1 MSVTLLLTFAG
12 SAAAFHNAPVV
23 QRTRRTASV
32 VMGDPIKPTDFP
44 VKNVWT
50 TVCSKADLKPSS
62 LKAAFGAGQDILI
75 ATDKGG
81 KVFASANVCPHIGT
95 PLDQGTVE
103 DGAIICP
110 LHRSAFDLRTGK
122 LVGPWCPA
130 PPLIGPLTGK
140 LKSPKE
146 LKTFQARTQG
156 GSVQVLLDVN
166 AKKRFDS
173 NYWRGIL
180 DAQGKVDGSYY

>member
-1 MSVTLLLTFAG
+1 LPGAVLSFQGPAPIHSRSAVQMSGGLRP
-12 SAAAFHNAPVV
+12 S
-23 QRTRRTASV
+23 
-32 VMGDPIKPTDFP
+32 DFP

-50 TVCSKADLKPSS
+50 TVCKTKDLKPSS
-62 LKAAFGAGQDILI
+62 LKAVFGAGQDILI

-81 KVFASANVCPHIGT
+81 KTFAAANVCPHIGT

-103 DGAIICP
+103 NGAIVCP
-110 LHRSAFDLRTGK
+110 LHRSAFDLRSGK

-130 PPLIGPLTGK
+130 PPLVGPLTGK
-140 LKSPKE
+140 LKSPRA
-146 LKTFQARTQG
+146 LTVFPCRTDLS

-166 AKKRFDS
+166 AKKRFDA

-180 DAQGKVDGSYY
+180 DAQGKVDGGYY

>member
-1 MSVTLLLTFAG
+1 MLAV
-12 SAAAFHNAPVV
+12 AAATLTGTAAFQVGMPAAPAAA
-23 QRTRRTASV
+23 RAA
-32 VMGDPIKPTDFP
+32 PITMKPSDFP

-50 TVCSKADLKPSS
+50 TVCSAADLKPNS
-62 LKAAFGAGQDILI
+62 LKATFGAGQDILV
-75 ATDKGG
+75 ATDKSGRT
-81 KVFASANVCPHIGT
+81 FAAANVCPHIGT

-103 DGAIICP
+103 DGAIVCP

-122 LVGPWCPA
+122 LVGAWCPA

-140 LKSPKE
+140 LKSEKS
-146 LKTFQARTQG
+146 LQTFQCRKQG
-156 GSVQVLLDVN
+156 GKVQVLLDIN

-180 DAQGKVDGSYY
+180 DAQGKVDGGYY

>member
-1 MSVTLLLTFAG
+1 MLSIVAGVSAFQANGPLPLT
-12 SAAAFHNAPVV
+12 SSRAAAV
-23 QRTRRTASV
+23 QMSGGPAS
-32 VMGDPIKPTDFP
+32 FP

-50 TVCSKADLKPSS
+50 TICDSKELSPNS
-62 LKAAFGAGQDILI
+62 LKAGFGAGQDILI

-81 KVFASANVCPHIGT
+81 KPFAAANVCPHIGT

-103 DGAIICP
+103 NGAIVCP
-110 LHRSAFDLRTGK
+110 LHRSAFDLKSGN

-140 LKSPKE
+140 LKSPRS
-146 LKTFQARTQG
+146 LQVFQCRTQG
-156 GSVQVLLDVN
+156 GKVQVLLDVN

-180 DAQGKVDGSYY
+180 DAQGKVDGGYY

>member
-1 MSVTLLLTFAG
+1 MLAV
-12 SAAAFHNAPVV
+12 AAATLTGTAAFQVGMPAAAPVAA
-23 QRTRRTASV
+23 RSA
-32 VMGDPIKPTDFP
+32 PITMKPSDFP

-50 TVCSKADLKPSS
+50 TVCSASDLKPNS
-62 LKAAFGAGQDILI
+62 LKATFGAGQDILV

-81 KVFASANVCPHIGT
+81 RTFAAANVCPHIGT

-103 DGAIICP
+103 DGAIVCP

-122 LVGPWCPA
+122 LVGAWCPA

-140 LKSPKE
+140 LKSEKS
-146 LKTFQARTQG
+146 LQTFQCRKQG
-156 GSVQVLLDVN
+156 GKVQVLLDIN

-180 DAQGKVDGSYY
+180 DAQGKVDGGYY

>member
-1 MSVTLLLTFAG
+1 MLSVCVSALALSSSLNLATSTSSVT
-12 SAAAFHNAPVV
+12 
-23 QRTRRTASV
+23 RTATPN
-32 VMGDPIKPTDFP
+32 MGQQDPKLFP
-44 VKNVWT
+44 AKNVWT
-50 TVCSKADLKPSS
+50 TVCSAKDLKPQS

-81 KVFASANVCPHIGT
+81 KIFATANVCPHIGT

-103 DGAIICP
+103 GGAIVCP
-110 LHRSAFDLRTGK
+110 LHRSAFDLKSGK

-146 LKTFQARTQG
+146 LKTFQVRSQG
-156 GSVQVLLDVN
+156 GNVQVLLDVN
-166 AKKRFDS
+166 AKKRFDA

-180 DAQGKVDGSYY
+180 DAQGKVDGGYY

>member
-1 MSVTLLLTFAG
+1 MQG
-12 SAAAFHNAPVV
+12 S
-23 QRTRRTASV
+23 RASV
-32 VMGDPIKPTDFP
+32 VRMDAAASAQNPANFP

-50 TVCSKADLKPSS
+50 TVCSAKDLQPSS
-62 LKAAFGAGQDILI
+62 LKAAFGAGQDILV

-81 KVFASANVCPHIGT
+81 KLFATANVCPHIGT

-103 DGAIICP
+103 DGAIVCP
-110 LHRSAFDLRTGK
+110 LHRSAFALRTGK

-140 LKSPKE
+140 LKSPRE
-146 LKTFQARTQG
+146 LKTFQVRKQG
-156 GSVQVLLDVN
+156 DKVQVLLDVN

-180 DAQGKVDGSYY
+180 DAQGKVDGGYY